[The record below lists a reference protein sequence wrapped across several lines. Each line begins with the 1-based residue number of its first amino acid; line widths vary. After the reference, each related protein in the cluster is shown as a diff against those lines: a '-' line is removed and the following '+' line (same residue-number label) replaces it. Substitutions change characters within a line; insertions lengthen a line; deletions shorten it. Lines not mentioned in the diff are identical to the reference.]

1 MVPNTLLWPPLAVGA
16 LDLGIELSVFLD
28 TPLEVNALMGLKMV
42 FINTNDYGSPHL
54 VLSLT
59 FLKIQS
65 FINTSWF

>member
-42 FINTNDYGSPHL
+42 FINTNDYGSH
-54 VLSLT
+54 
-59 FLKIQS
+59 I
-65 FINTSWF
+65 